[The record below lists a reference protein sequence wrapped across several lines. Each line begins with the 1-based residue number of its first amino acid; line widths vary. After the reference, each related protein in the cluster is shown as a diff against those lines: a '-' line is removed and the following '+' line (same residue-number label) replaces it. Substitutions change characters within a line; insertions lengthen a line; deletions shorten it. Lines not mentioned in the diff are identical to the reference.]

1 MDSVIFWMQ
10 LVHLASNV
18 SAFQAAEAA
27 RLAALAELNLEEI
40 DQEVFAVRVRAVN
53 LKLLSAPG
61 RTSGT

>member
-27 RLAALAELNLEEI
+27 RLAALAELNLEGI
-40 DQEVFAVRVRAVN
+40 DQEVFASRVR
-53 LKLLSAPG
+53 
-61 RTSGT
+61 GTQLEIAT

>member
-40 DQEVFAVRVRAVN
+40 DQDVFASRVRAVT
-53 LKLLSAPG
+53 LKFPP
-61 RTSGT
+61 TST